1 MQGMPH
7 QGDISR
13 KGTRCRDELAQ
24 DLSHNAIANLN
35 SVQPTTKYVEV
46 HGTCLVN

>member
-7 QGDISR
+7 QGDISG

-24 DLSHNAIANLN
+24 DLSHKPIANLN
-35 SVQPTTKYVEV
+35 SVQNHYEIR
-46 HGTCLVN
+46 